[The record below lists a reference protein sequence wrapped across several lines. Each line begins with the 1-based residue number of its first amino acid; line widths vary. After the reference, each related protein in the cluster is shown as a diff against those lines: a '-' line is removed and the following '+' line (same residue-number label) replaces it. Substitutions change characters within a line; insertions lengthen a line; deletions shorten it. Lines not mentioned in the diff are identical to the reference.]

1 MEKNITVCIWCQFS
15 QNLYMLTNIP
25 EVFFSFF
32 EEIDK
37 MIQNAYK
44 MEKTYN
50 GQNNFEKE

>member
-1 MEKNITVCIWCQFS
+1 
-15 QNLYMLTNIP
+15 MLTNIP